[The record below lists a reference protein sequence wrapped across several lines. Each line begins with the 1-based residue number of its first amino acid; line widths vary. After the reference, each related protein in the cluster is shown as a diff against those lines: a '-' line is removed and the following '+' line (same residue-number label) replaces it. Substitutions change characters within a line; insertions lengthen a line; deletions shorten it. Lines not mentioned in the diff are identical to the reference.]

1 VRVIGDSSE
10 YLPVAV
16 IVDVAQ
22 SFGLDFDAA
31 EKAATSIAVRSG
43 ATLVEVRAHEYAGRR
58 APVAVFVAS

>member
-1 VRVIGDSSE
+1 
-10 YLPVAV
+10 VAV